1 LALDEPKDT
10 DNVYDVE
17 GFRYVIDKDFMER
30 VKPVKIDYMT
40 MGFKVS
46 SSIDFGSGSGC
57 SCSTE
62 QKSSCGC

>member
-17 GFRYVIDKDFMER
+17 GFKYVVDKVFMEK
-30 VKPVKIDYMT
+30 VKPIKIDYMT
-40 MGFKVS
+40 MGFKVTS
-46 SSIDFGSGSGC
+46 SVDFGSGSGC

-62 QKSSCGC
+62 KKASCSC

>member
-17 GFRYVIDKDFMER
+17 GFKYVVDKIFMEK
-30 VKPVKIDYMT
+30 VKPIKIDYMT
-40 MGFKVS
+40 MGFKVTS
-46 SSIDFGSGSGC
+46 SVDFGSGC

-62 QKSSCGC
+62 KKASCSC